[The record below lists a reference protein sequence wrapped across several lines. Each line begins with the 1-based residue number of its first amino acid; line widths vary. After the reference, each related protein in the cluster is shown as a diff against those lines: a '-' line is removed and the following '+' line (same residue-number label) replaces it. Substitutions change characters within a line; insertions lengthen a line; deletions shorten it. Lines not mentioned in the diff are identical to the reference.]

1 MKFSTT
7 SATSNTLALNQANK
21 NLIRIFTELAL
32 RNDNCY
38 SGSKIG
44 GNNFQLFVLME
55 MKHELVPSTIPI
67 TIKDNV
73 VMWGMSFIL
82 NDSIDNHRKALD
94 KAFNQINGGCKTT
107 SMFINGLLEDNNLIS
122 NYQKYKANFPLV
134 EKCFHDMKIDPNLS
148 VVEQFLLAC
157 LICNHVSEVLDSS
170 KTNEGFGWA
179 KNANTKQL
187 MIDAANL
194 LLEFDPA
201 IHLIS
206 VRRFIT
212 FSRLM
217 TYDFTMLPE
226 WKYNFERINNILK
239 QN

>member
-1 MKFSTT
+1 MKFNAT
-7 SATSNTLALNQANK
+7 SATGNTVLNQANK
-21 NLIRIFTELAL
+21 NLIRVFTELAL
-32 RNDNCY
+32 RDDNCY
-38 SGSKIG
+38 SGSKHG
-44 GNNFQLFVLME
+44 GNSFQLFALME

-73 VMWGMSFIL
+73 VMWGMSFLL
-82 NDSIDNHRKALD
+82 NDSISNHRKHLD
-94 KAFNQINGGCKTT
+94 KAFDQINDRYKTT

-134 EKCFHDMKIDPNLS
+134 EKCFNNMKIDPNIS

-170 KTNEGFGWA
+170 VSNTGFGWA

-187 MIDAANL
+187 MIDAANI

-217 TYDFTMLPE
+217 NYDFTMLPE
-226 WKYNFERINNILK
+226 WKNNFERINNILK